1 MENLSQMMTWIKST
15 VYCIIVIPALW
26 LISTVTIIWNVTVG
40 CITTILILITIA
52 LLTLIII

>member
-1 MENLSQMMTWIKST
+1 MMTWIKSIIH
-15 VYCIIVIPALW
+15 CIIVLPALW

-40 CITTILILITIA
+40 FVTTILIIITIA

>member
-1 MENLSQMMTWIKST
+1 MENLSQIMTWIKSIIH
-15 VYCIIVIPALW
+15 CIIVLPALW

-40 CITTILILITIA
+40 CITTVLILITIA